1 MPCTTDQPAGSF
13 DPTTPKL
20 LYPGSK
26 DVEFCNDDFYYDL
39 NMDDVDL
46 TFENYKDRSGCLN
59 QVVFLMLKL
68 IVLSIRRKIVLLIQN
83 ARKHLLLR

>member
-1 MPCTTDQPAGSF
+1 MPCTTDQPAGSI

-46 TFENYKDRSGCLN
+46 TFENYKYQSGCN
-59 QVVFLMLKL
+59 FLLTFSRLFKSHSL
-68 IVLSIRRKIVLLIQN
+68 TAIIS
-83 ARKHLLLR
+83 KHQGQSHADYM